1 MVGWYFEDR
10 AEFGHRCR
18 AAGDEGFRAIKLKVG
33 LGTLRE
39 DIDRIQM
46 ARQAVGDEVRL
57 MVDANQAFT
66 TSTALERGKA
76 YQDAGVFWFEEPLPP
91 QNHDGY
97 EELSTK
103 LSIRMATGENEYTKY
118 AFADL
123 IRRGAVD
130 IVQPDSRR
138 AGGVTEW
145 MEIAAM
151 PNAIY
156 LESGSLKGQSMYE
169 TRLSMVDG
177 EVLAPEVPGLGTAVR
192 DDYIARYRVR

>member
-1 MVGWYFEDR
+1 
-10 AEFGHRCR
+10 
-18 AAGDEGFRAIKLKVG
+18 
-33 LGTLRE
+33 
-39 DIDRIQM
+39 
-46 ARQAVGDEVRL
+46 
-57 MVDANQAFT
+57 MVDANQAFS

-76 YQDAGVFWFEEPLPP
+76 YQDVGVFWFEEPLPP

-97 EELSTK
+97 AELSAK

-123 IRRGAVD
+123 LRRGAVD

-145 MEIAAM
+145 MEIAALADAFHVEVASHGGGPANLNMLAAM

-169 TRLSMVDG
+169 TRLRMVDG
-177 EVLAPEVPGLGTAVR
+177 EVIAPKVPGLGTAIR
-192 DDYIARYRVR
+192 DDYIARHRVT